1 MQPISFD
8 ALSLFGELNM
18 RANLNFS
25 RLETEKYWPET
36 IFSMDELAWPADWE
50 GRTILAL
57 SMLAQ
62 ATHRTPAYLD
72 AIIDQVVIELLSAY
86 NKIFSIDGTMSW
98 MEGFGVPG
106 FLLYPTIALEIIL
119 PLFVIIGYQARISA
133 GLLAIFCIATAF
145 LFHYDF
151 VDQMQ
156 TIAFLK
162 NLGLAGGFL
171 FIVAN
176 GTKDWSVDREKKYV
190 RL

>member
-1 MQPISFD
+1 M
-8 ALSLFGELNM
+8 
-18 RANLNFS
+18 ANLIDFLA
-25 RLETEKYWPET
+25 RLL
-36 IFSMDELAWPADWE
+36 IS
-50 GRTILAL
+50 AL
-57 SMLAQ
+57 FL
-62 ATHRTPAYLD
+62 
-72 AIIDQVVIELLSAY
+72 ISAY

-98 MEGFGVPG
+98 MEGFGIPG

-133 GLLAIFCIATAF
+133 SLLAIFCIATAF
-145 LFHYDF
+145 IFHYDF

-162 NLGLAGGFL
+162 NLGLSGGFL

-176 GTKDWSVDREKKYV
+176 GTKDWSLDREKKYV